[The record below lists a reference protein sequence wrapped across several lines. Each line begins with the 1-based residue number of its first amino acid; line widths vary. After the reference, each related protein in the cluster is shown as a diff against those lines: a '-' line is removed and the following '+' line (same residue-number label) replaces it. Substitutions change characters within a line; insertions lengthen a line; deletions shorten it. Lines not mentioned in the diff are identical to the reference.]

1 MVARARRGCTL
12 LLPDDLCSSLF
23 FAQLFCFFM
32 PLHSFPVQLFD
43 MGLELFWPRLKAL
56 EKFASGM

>member
-1 MVARARRGCTL
+1 MTYVQAF
-12 LLPDDLCSSLF
+12 F